1 MSDRP
6 NETILRLKEVSLQAT
21 VGSDYLIRDISL
33 AIEAGEN
40 VAIVGTSGSGKTSLL
55 RAIDRL
61 VIPQEGE
68 IYFQGATVERLTAIE
83 LRRKIVLVTQEPKLL
98 GMNVIDALSY
108 PLRLQQLTETE
119 IRQRVDTWIDLLG
132 IAEEWLNKTEL
143 QLSLGQRQLIAIAR
157 ALVMRPQILL
167 LDEPTSALDIGTAT
181 RVLSVLTELNQS
193 QNLTI
198 LIVSH
203 QLDLIENFC
212 DRIIYLSN
220 GKIEAD
226 LPANKSNWKQVAEK
240 LIETRSQ
247 DEREWS

>member
-1 MSDRP
+1 MSARPDRS
-6 NETILRLKEVSLQAT
+6 ILRLKEVSLQAT

-68 IYFQGATVERLTAIE
+68 IYFQGTTVERLTAIE

-198 LIVSH
+198 LIVR
-203 QLDLIENFC
+203 F
-212 DRIIYLSN
+212 
-220 GKIEAD
+220 
-226 LPANKSNWKQVAEK
+226 
-240 LIETRSQ
+240 
-247 DEREWS
+247 